1 MRQVIRVAVAG
12 ASGKMGQA
20 VIAELLGAPKQFQ
33 LYAAFDQ
40 PGSPLIGRDA
50 AERLVMSSG
59 VRVTESSEACKG
71 AEVLIDFTRP
81 EATMAHLQV
90 CTHHGLRPVI
100 GTTGFSDDQLEVIQ
114 AFSHHQAVVLAPNM
128 SVGVNIFFR
137 LAELAAGFLHQ
148 GYDMEVI
155 EAHHR
160 AKVDAPS
167 GTALKVGERIA
178 KAAGRQWP
186 QHAVWQRH
194 GYTGARTDDEIGFSV
209 IRGGDIIGDHTV
221 MFAWQGE
228 RIELTHRSSSR
239 TTYATGALRAAA
251 FVADQP
257 SGLFDMPDVLGLSAL
272 KAK

>member
-50 AERLVMSSG
+50 AERLGMSSG

-100 GTTGFSDDQLEVIQ
+100 E
-114 AFSHHQAVVLAPNM
+114 
-128 SVGVNIFFR
+128 
-137 LAELAAGFLHQ
+137 
-148 GYDMEVI
+148 
-155 EAHHR
+155 
-160 AKVDAPS
+160 
-167 GTALKVGERIA
+167 TA
-178 KAAGRQWP
+178 
-186 QHAVWQRH
+186 
-194 GYTGARTDDEIGFSV
+194 
-209 IRGGDIIGDHTV
+209 
-221 MFAWQGE
+221 
-228 RIELTHRSSSR
+228 
-239 TTYATGALRAAA
+239 
-251 FVADQP
+251 
-257 SGLFDMPDVLGLSAL
+257 
-272 KAK
+272 

>member
-1 MRQVIRVAVAG
+1 MQR
-12 ASGKMGQA
+12 
-20 VIAELLGAPKQFQ
+20 ELHWE
-33 LYAAFDQ
+33 
-40 PGSPLIGRDA
+40 
-50 AERLVMSSG
+50 ERLKSEPLPC
-59 VRVTESSEACKG
+59 ESPASLVARSDEADEDS
-71 AEVLIDFTRP
+71 AEAPVDLADDDFP
-81 EATMAHLQV
+81 AA
-90 CTHHGLRPVI
+90 
-100 GTTGFSDDQLEVIQ
+100 
-114 AFSHHQAVVLAPNM
+114 AV
-128 SVGVNIFFR
+128 
-137 LAELAAGFLHQ
+137 ELAAGFLHQ

-221 MFAWQGE
+221 MFAGQGE

>member
-50 AERLVMSSG
+50 AERLGLSSG
-59 VRVTESSEACKG
+59 VQVTEGSEACKG

-90 CTHHGLRPVI
+90 CSHPGLRPVI
-100 GTTGFSDDQLEVIQ
+100 GTTGFSDDQLQGIE
-114 AFSHHQAVVLAPNM
+114 AFSRHQAVVLAPNM

-194 GYTGARTDDEIGFSV
+194 GHTGARTDDEIGFSV

-221 MFAWQGE
+221 MFAGQGE

-251 FVADQP
+251 FVVDQS

-272 KAK
+272 QAK

>member
-50 AERLVMSSG
+50 AERLGMSSG

-90 CTHHGLRPVI
+90 CTHHGIRPVI

-194 GYTGARTDDEIGFSV
+194 GYTG
-209 IRGGDIIGDHTV
+209 H
-221 MFAWQGE
+221 
-228 RIELTHRSSSR
+228 
-239 TTYATGALRAAA
+239 ALMMKLVFKL
-251 FVADQP
+251 FVAAILLATTR
-257 SGLFDMPDVLGLSAL
+257 SCLRGRASAL
-272 KAK
+272 SSPIGRRRARPMQLERYGQPHLLRTSPQDSLICPMYWACRP